1 MQVNRLL
8 LKVRGPLNPLQFFA
22 VLDLGHEEDQV
33 VVVMVVGVGWGGG
46 GVSVGL

>member
-22 VLDLGHEEDQV
+22 ILELGLEEDQV

-46 GVSVGL
+46 GSVGL